1 MGILLAFAPFIAFAV
16 VVKIWSGTM
25 ALFVGACV
33 SAIPLA
39 RDLLGRRQM
48 KILEAGTFL
57 MFSGLAL
64 MASLTP
70 VIWSAV
76 EIKLRVDAGLL
87 CIVLISMMIRQP
99 FTLQYAREEAPP
111 EIWKNQAFIRANF
124 IITMVWAL
132 AFATMVAAD
141 VLMVYQPRLP
151 SMISIT
157 VTIAALLTAYKFTAR
172 YRQIGR
178 RRQQVSPSPEPPA
191 G

>member
-16 VVKIWSGTM
+16 IVKIWSGTM

-39 RDLLGRRQM
+39 RDLLGRRQV

-57 MFSGLAL
+57 IFSGLAL

-76 EIKLRVDAGLL
+76 ETKWRVDAGLL

-99 FTLQYAREEAPP
+99 FTLQYASEEAPP
-111 EIWKNQAFIRANF
+111 EIWNNQAFIRANF

-132 AFATMVAAD
+132 AFAAMVAAD
-141 VLMVYQPRLP
+141 VLMVYQPHLP
-151 SMISIT
+151 SMISIA

-172 YRQIGR
+172 YRQMGR
-178 RRQQVSPSPEPPA
+178 RRQQVSASLEPPA
-191 G
+191 A